1 MAANLVKFVYAAS
14 ATPEQ
19 IAAFDSNTIYFIGNP
34 RQIYKGS
41 TLYDGGA
48 ANVAADLATLES
60 YIGTLP
66 VAGDYDDL
74 IDYIDKSIAAGDE
87 TVTGLVTTLENSLA
101 DIATSGAA
109 ADASIEDTA
118 GNFTAT
124 DVEGAL
130 AELYTAIGTGG
141 TNAAVTITKTA
152 GGVND
157 SYAYRYTFSQGGS
170 AITNG
175 TIDIAKDMV
184 ATDGTLVHPTAENP
198 ITVGGQQVTSGAYI
212 AMTIA
217 NGDTFYINVADL
229 IEYNSVSS
237 TDEITLTDTNHTI
250 TATVGEIAA
259 SKIIYQEAQ
268 GQTPAKT
275 VAQAINAL
283 ESAVGTGGSVDT
295 KISNAIGALDADLDA
310 TAGSVVTGITEVDGV
325 ITGIDEVALTAQNVA
340 YGNST
345 VKAALD
351 TIGTIPG
358 TSSASTVIGYVDEKV
373 GAGVTALDADV
384 DAVLSAG
391 DTDAEAIAV
400 VTGVTEV
407 DGVITAVD
415 SAAADAAGAA
425 TRAKAAIIG
434 VSTDAASAN
443 TIYGAKAYAD
453 GIVAG
458 LDADVDAATD
468 ATVTDTEKV
477 AVVTGVTEVDG
488 VITAVDSI
496 DVDLAGAATR
506 AKNAVI
512 GSASDTADAATIYG
526 AKAYADSV
534 VSGGLA
540 DLDADLDATGT
551 AQHAGVF
558 VVSGVTQ
565 VDGELTAVDSTE
577 VDPAGA
583 AATAEQ
589 NAKDYTDAALTWGSL
604 A

>member
-1 MAANLVKFVYAAS
+1 MPANLVKFVYAAT
-14 ATPEQ
+14 ATADQ
-19 IAAFDSNTIYFIGNP
+19 IANFDSNTIYFIGNP

-48 ANVAADLATLES
+48 ASVAADLATLES

-74 IDYIDKSIAAGDE
+74 IDYIEKSIAAGDE
-87 TVTGLVTTLENSLA
+87 TVSGLVTTLDNSLA
-101 DIATSGAA
+101 AIAKSGAA
-109 ADASIEDTA
+109 ADASIVDSA

-124 DVEGAL
+124 NVEDAL
-130 AELYTAIGTGG
+130 AELHTAIGTGG
-141 TNAAVTITKTA
+141 TNAAITVTKVA
-152 GGVND
+152 GGASD

-170 AITNG
+170 EITNG
-175 TIDIAKDMV
+175 VIDIAKDMV
-184 ATDGTLVHPTAENP
+184 ATDGTLVHPTSENP
-198 ITVGGQQVTSGAYI
+198 ITIDGQQVTSGAYI

-229 IEYNSVSS
+229 IEYNSVAS
-237 TDEITLTDTNHTI
+237 TDEITLTDNNHTV

-259 SKIIYQEAQ
+259 SKIIYQAAE

-283 ESAVGTGGSVDT
+283 ESAVGTGGSVDQ
-295 KISNAIGALDADLDA
+295 KITNAVQALDADLDA
-310 TAGSVVTGITEVDGV
+310 TAGSVVTGITQVDGV
-325 ITGIDEVALTAQNVA
+325 ITNIDEVALTAQNVA
-340 YGNST
+340 YGTSN

-351 TIGTIPG
+351 TIGTIP
-358 TSSASTVIGYVDEKV
+358 STATATTVVDYVDEKT
-373 GAGVTALDADV
+373 GAGVAALNADLDAEL
-384 DAVLSAG
+384 AAT
-391 DTDAEAIAV
+391 DTDTEAVAV

-407 DGVITAVD
+407 EGIITAVD
-415 SAAADAAGAA
+415 SVAADKAGAA
-425 TRAKAAIIG
+425 TRAKVAIIG
-434 VSTDAASAN
+434 QSGDAASAD

-453 GIVAG
+453 DIVAD
-458 LDADVDAATD
+458 LDADVDATTD
-468 ATVTDTEKV
+468 ATVTDAEKV

-512 GSASDTADAATIYG
+512 GSASDTADAATVYG
-526 AKAYADSV
+526 AKAYADSIV
-534 VSGGLA
+534 TSGLA
-540 DLDADLDATGT
+540 DLDADLDASGT

-565 VDGELTAVDSTE
+565 VDGEITSVDSTE
-577 VDPAGA
+577 VEVAGA
-583 AATAEQ
+583 AAAAEQ
-589 NAKDYTDAALTWGSL
+589 AAKDYTDAALTWGTL

>member
-48 ANVAADLATLES
+48 ASVAADLATLES

-74 IDYIDKSIAAGDE
+74 IDYIEKSIAAGDE
-87 TVTGLVTTLENSLA
+87 TVSGLVTTLDNSLA
-101 DIATSGAA
+101 AIAKSGAA
-109 ADASIEDTA
+109 ADASIVDSA

-124 DVEGAL
+124 NVEDAL
-130 AELYTAIGTGG
+130 AELHTAIGTGG
-141 TNAAVTITKTA
+141 TNAAVTVTKVA
-152 GGVND
+152 GGASD

-170 AITNG
+170 EITNG
-175 TIDIAKDMV
+175 VIDIAKDMV
-184 ATDGTLVHPTAENP
+184 ATDGTLVHPTSENP
-198 ITVGGQQVTSGAYI
+198 ITIDGQQVTSGAYI

-229 IEYNSVSS
+229 IEYNSVAS
-237 TDEITLTDTNHTI
+237 TDEITLTDNNHTV

-259 SKIIYQEAQ
+259 SKIIYQAAE

-283 ESAVGTGGSVDT
+283 ESAVGTGGSVDQ
-295 KISNAIGALDADLDA
+295 KITNAVQALDADLDA
-310 TAGSVVTGITEVDGV
+310 TAGSVVTGITQVDGV
-325 ITGIDEVALTAQNVA
+325 ITNIDEVALTAQNVA
-340 YGNST
+340 YGTSN

-351 TIGTIPG
+351 TIGTIP
-358 TSSASTVIGYVDEKV
+358 STATATTVVDYVDEKT
-373 GAGVTALDADV
+373 GAGVAALNADLDAEL
-384 DAVLSAG
+384 AVT
-391 DTDAEAIAV
+391 DTDTEAVAV

-407 DGVITAVD
+407 EGVITAVD
-415 SAAADAAGAA
+415 SVAADKAGAA
-425 TRAKAAIIG
+425 TRAKVAIIG
-434 VSTDAASAN
+434 QSGDAASAD

-453 GIVAG
+453 DIVAD
-458 LDADVDAATD
+458 LDADVDATTD
-468 ATVTDTEKV
+468 ATVTDAEKV

-512 GSASDTADAATIYG
+512 GSASDTADAATVYG
-526 AKAYADSV
+526 AKAYADSIV
-534 VSGGLA
+534 TNGLA
-540 DLDADLDATGT
+540 DLDADLDASGT

-565 VDGELTAVDSTE
+565 VDGEITSVDSTE
-577 VDPAGA
+577 VEVAGA
-583 AATAEQ
+583 AAAAEQ
-589 NAKDYTDAALTWGSL
+589 AAKDYTDAALTWGTL